1 MLQPIDV
8 FVALKLVVSGP
19 GVTYAALAGDLGL
32 STSQVHRAVRKCEES
47 GLVGSGTLKPNVPAL
62 LEFSVHGLRYVY
74 PARPGALTRGVP
86 TAHSAPP
93 LSDEIAASGTVFVWP
108 DPNGALRGE
117 AIEPLCRQV
126 PFAAMRDR
134 RLYELLTLVDA
145 LRVGRAREREIAA
158 RFLRDRLH
166 AESS

>member
-1 MLQPIDV
+1 MLQPLDV
-8 FVALKLVVSGP
+8 FVVLKLSVTGP
-19 GVTYAALAGDLGL
+19 GATYAQLASELGL
-32 STSQVHRAVRKCEES
+32 STSQVHRAVRSCQAS
-47 GLVGSGTLKPNVPAL
+47 GLVRQSTFEINAAAL
-62 LEFSVHGLRYVY
+62 LEFLVHGLRYVY
-74 PARPGALTRGVP
+74 PTRPGAVKRGVP

-93 LSDEIAASGTVFVWP
+93 LSDEIAVSGTVFVWP
-108 DPNGALRGE
+108 DPNGTLRGE

-145 LRVGRAREREIAA
+145 LRVGRAREREIAT

-166 AESS
+166 AESG